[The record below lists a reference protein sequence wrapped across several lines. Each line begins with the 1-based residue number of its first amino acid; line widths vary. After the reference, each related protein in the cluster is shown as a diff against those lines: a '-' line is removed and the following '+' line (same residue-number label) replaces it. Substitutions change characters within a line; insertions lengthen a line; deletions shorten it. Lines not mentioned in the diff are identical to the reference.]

1 MLHTEQIFME
11 ATSLLFYKLLL
22 KLRKYS
28 MEQTK
33 VNSKLSNTIRKMQ
46 QGSKISKTHVLL
58 QYLFLNKLMQWQCM
72 KWTYFRVSFLI
83 KLQFETCNFI
93 KKETLLQVF
102 SCEFCEVSKNTFFIK
117 HLWWLFLNFGILSW

>member
-1 MLHTEQIFME
+1 ME

-58 QYLFLNKLMQWQCM
+58 QYLFLNKLMQ
-72 KWTYFRVSFLI
+72 
-83 KLQFETCNFI
+83 
-93 KKETLLQVF
+93 
-102 SCEFCEVSKNTFFIK
+102 
-117 HLWWLFLNFGILSW
+117 